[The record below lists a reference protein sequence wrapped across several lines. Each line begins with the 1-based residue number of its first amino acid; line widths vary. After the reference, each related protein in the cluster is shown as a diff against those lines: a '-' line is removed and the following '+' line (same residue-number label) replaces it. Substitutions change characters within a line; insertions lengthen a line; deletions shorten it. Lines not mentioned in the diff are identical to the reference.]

1 MLKQQLRAISS
12 LLTSITLI
20 GICVGMTSTLLSLRA
35 TIENFGTLTTG
46 VIMSAYFIGFLFG
59 TTRAPK
65 DIRRVGYIRAFG
77 GLAALAAATILIQA
91 IWVDPTVWFVMR
103 FLTGFATSAIF
114 VIVESWLN
122 TMADNK
128 NRGTLLSVYLVL
140 IYGGLVAGQLIL
152 GVADPA
158 GFLAFAIVALLINL
172 ALIPILISVTVEP
185 TTHEA
190 KKVPIRSLFKLVP
203 LGIVNAFIMQAC
215 YAMFYGIGPMY
226 ATYIGLSVAQVSL
239 FMASF
244 ILGGML
250 AQAPI
255 GLLSDRF
262 DRRMIMAVCAGLGAI
277 MAFVLAQLGA
287 SEAWLIYLG
296 VGLFGACVLPLYS
309 LGMAH
314 TNDYL
319 EKDQMVGATGAIIKV
334 GGVGSIIGA
343 PAVAALMQF
352 GAVDYFFLLIM
363 VLSAIVCFYSLY
375 RVTRRAK
382 ADEQLTSSYAMLG
395 PSQTSDEL
403 LTTLVDEH
411 EYQVELAEREAEETS
426 EDMEEDDKKERSVS

>member
-12 LLTSITLI
+12 LLSSITLI

-46 VIMSAYFIGFLFG
+46 IIMSAYFIGFLFG
-59 TTRAPK
+59 ATRAPK

-77 GLAALAAATILIQA
+77 GLAALAAASILIQA
-91 IWVDPTVWFVMR
+91 IWVEPTVWFIMR
-103 FLTGFATSAIF
+103 FITGFAISAIF

-128 NRGTLLSVYLVL
+128 NRGTLLSIYLVL
-140 IYGGLVAGQLIL
+140 IYAGLIAGQLLL
-152 GVADPA
+152 GVADPS
-158 GFLAFAIVALLINL
+158 GFMAFALVALLINL

-190 KKVPIRSLFKLVP
+190 KKVPIRSLLKLVP

-215 YAMFYGIGPMY
+215 YSMFYGIGPMY
-226 ATYIGLSVAQVSL
+226 AIYIGLSITQVSL

-244 ILGGML
+244 IFGGMV

-262 DRRMIMAVCAGLGAI
+262 DRRVIMSVCAGLGSV
-277 MAFVLAQLGA
+277 MALILAQLDA
-287 SEAWLIYLG
+287 SIIWLIYLC
-296 VGLFGACVLPLYS
+296 VALFGACVMPLYS

-319 EKDQMVGATGAIIKV
+319 EKDQMIGATGAIIKV
-334 GGVGSIIGA
+334 GGIGSIIGA

-363 VLSAIVCFYSLY
+363 SLTLTVCLYSLY
-375 RVTRRAK
+375 RVTRRAR
-382 ADEQLTSSYAMLG
+382 AEDQIGSSYAMLG
-395 PSQTSDEL
+395 PAQTSDEL
-403 LTTLVDEH
+403 LTSLVDEY
-411 EYQVELAEREAEETS
+411 EYQVEQYTEEQEAAENNS
-426 EDMEEDDKKERSVS
+426 DDTPKSGSPS

>member
-12 LLTSITLI
+12 LLSSITLI

-35 TIENFGTLTTG
+35 TIEDFGTLTTG

-65 DIRRVGYIRAFG
+65 DIKRVGYIRAFG
-77 GLAALAAATILIQA
+77 GLTALAAVSILMQA

-103 FLTGFATSAIF
+103 FFTGFAISGIF

-152 GVADPA
+152 GVADPS
-158 GFLAFAIVALLINL
+158 GFIAFGIAALLLNL

-185 TTHEA
+185 TTHESR
-190 KKVPIRSLFKLVP
+190 KVPIFSLLKLVP

-215 YAMFYGIGPMY
+215 YAMFYAIGPMY
-226 ATYIGLSVAQVSL
+226 ATYIGLSVMQVVI

-255 GLLSDRF
+255 GLLSDRY
-262 DRRMIMAVCAGLGAI
+262 DRRMIMAACAGAGAV
-277 MAFVLAQLGA
+277 MALILSQLGP
-287 SEAWLIYLG
+287 SVVWLIY
-296 VGLFGACVLPLYS
+296 VCVALFGAAVLPLYS

-314 TNDYL
+314 TNDFL

-334 GGVGSIIGA
+334 GGIGSIIGA

-352 GAVDYFFLLIM
+352 GAVNYFFLLIM
-363 VLSAIVCFYSLY
+363 VLTLIVCGYSLF
-375 RVTRRAK
+375 RISRRAK
-382 ADEQLTSSYAMLG
+382 PEDQAPSSFAMLG
-395 PSQTSDEL
+395 PSQTSEEL
-403 LTTLVDEH
+403 LTTLADEQ
-411 EYQVELAEREAEETS
+411 EYIDELASQEVDTHDEGEARKS
-426 EDMEEDDKKERSVS
+426 

>member
-12 LLTSITLI
+12 LLSSITLI

-35 TIENFGTLTTG
+35 AIENFGTLTTG

-91 IWVDPTVWFVMR
+91 IWVDPTVWFIMR
-103 FLTGFATSAIF
+103 FLTGFAISAIF

-152 GVADPA
+152 GVADPS
-158 GFLAFAIVALLINL
+158 GFIAFAIAALLINL

-190 KKVPIRSLFKLVP
+190 KKVPILSLLRLVP

-226 ATYIGLSVAQVSL
+226 AIYIGLSVGEVSL

-262 DRRMIMAVCAGLGAI
+262 DRRVIMAVCAGLGSV
-277 MAFVLAQLGA
+277 MALILSQLGA
-287 SEAWLIYLG
+287 SVVWLIYLC
-296 VGLFGACVLPLYS
+296 VCLFGASVLPLYS

-352 GAVDYFFLLIM
+352 GAVNYFFLLIM
-363 VLSAIVCFYSLY
+363 MLTIIVCLYSLY

-382 ADEQLTSSYAMLG
+382 ADEQLTSSYAMLN

-403 LTTLVDEH
+403 LTSLVDEH
-411 EYQVELAEREAEETS
+411 EYQVALAGQESET
-426 EDMEEDDKKERSVS
+426 EDTKKESSPV

>member
-1 MLKQQLRAISS
+1 MLKQQLRGISS

-35 TIENFGTLTTG
+35 TIEEFGTLVTG
-46 VIMSAYFIGFLFG
+46 VVMSAYFIGFLFG

-65 DIRRVGYIRAFG
+65 DIRRVGYIRSFG
-77 GLAALAAATILIQA
+77 GLAALAAFSILVQA
-91 IWVDPTVWFVMR
+91 IWVDPIVWFVMR
-103 FLTGFATSAIF
+103 FITGFAISAIF

-152 GVADPA
+152 GIADPA
-158 GFLAFAIVALLINL
+158 GFVAFALVALLINL

-190 KKVPIRSLFKLVP
+190 RKVPIKDLIKLVP
-203 LGIVNAFIMQAC
+203 LGVVNAFIMQAC

-226 ATYIGLSVAQVSL
+226 ATYIGLSIGEVSL
-239 FMASF
+239 FMAAF

-255 GLLSDRF
+255 GLASDRM
-262 DRRMIMAVCAGLGAI
+262 DRRLV
-277 MAFVLAQLGA
+277 MAFCAAGGAAMALVLSQLSSDQVA
-287 SEAWLIYLG
+287 LIYLF
-296 VGLFGACVLPLYS
+296 VGLLGGFILPLYS

-319 EKDQMVGATGAIIKV
+319 EKDQMIGATGAIIKI
-334 GGVGSIIGA
+334 GGIGSIIGA

-363 VLSAIVCFYSLY
+363 S
-375 RVTRRAK
+375 
-382 ADEQLTSSYAMLG
+382 LTSVVAIYSIYRMTQRKRADDQGHSSFAMLG

-403 LTTLVDEH
+403 LTTL
-411 EYQVELAEREAEETS
+411 AEEDAS
-426 EDMEEDDKKERSVS
+426 NNSDDDENHENAILKHGNHG

>member
-1 MLKQQLRAISS
+1 MLRQQLRAISS

-35 TIENFGTLTTG
+35 TIENFGTFTTG
-46 VIMSAYFIGFLFG
+46 IIMSAYFIGFLFG

-65 DIRRVGYIRAFG
+65 DIRRVGYVRAFG
-77 GLAALAAATILIQA
+77 GLAALAAASILIQA
-91 IWVDPTVWFVMR
+91 IWVEPTVWFIMR
-103 FLTGFATSAIF
+103 FITGFAISAIF

-140 IYGGLVAGQLIL
+140 IYGGLVVGQLVL
-152 GVADPA
+152 GVADPT
-158 GFLAFAIVALLINL
+158 GFVAFAIVALLINL

-190 KKVPIRSLFKLVP
+190 RKVPIWGLFKLVP

-226 ATYIGLSVAQVSL
+226 ATYVGLSIAQVSL

-250 AQAPI
+250 SQAPI
-255 GLLSDRF
+255 GLLSDRY
-262 DRRMIMAVCAGLGAI
+262 DRRIIMAGCAGAAAI
-277 MAFVLAQLGA
+277 MALILSQLG
-287 SEAWLIYLG
+287 SELIWLIYLC
-296 VGLFGACVLPLYS
+296 VGLFGACSLPLYS

-314 TNDYL
+314 TNDFL

-334 GGVGSIIGA
+334 GGIGSIIGA
-343 PAVAALMQF
+343 PAVAALMEF
-352 GAVDYFFLLIM
+352 GGVNYFFVMIAAM
-363 VLSAIVCFYSLY
+363 TTVVCAYSLY
-375 RVTRRAK
+375 RVTKRARPV
-382 ADEQLTSSYAMLG
+382 DQPHSSYAMLSPG
-395 PSQTSDEL
+395 QTSDEL
-403 LTTLVDEH
+403 LTA
-411 EYQVELAEREAEETS
+411 LAEEDHDVQEEL
-426 EDMEEDDKKERSVS
+426 ERQQALKES

>member
-12 LLTSITLI
+12 LLTSTTLI
-20 GICVGMTSTLLSLRA
+20 SICTGMTSTLLSLRA

-46 VIMSAYFIGFLFG
+46 IIMSAYFIGFLFG

-91 IWVDPTVWFVMR
+91 IWINPVVWFLMR
-103 FLTGFATSAIF
+103 FLTGFAFSAIF
-114 VIVESWLN
+114 VIAESWLN

-140 IYGGLVAGQLIL
+140 IFAGLICGQLIL
-152 GVADPA
+152 GVADPT
-158 GFLAFAIVALLINL
+158 GFLAFALVALLINL

-185 TTHEA
+185 TTLEP
-190 KKVPIRSLFKLVP
+190 KKVSIRSLLNLVP

-226 ATYIGLSVAQVSL
+226 AIYMGLSVVEVTY
-239 FMASF
+239 FMAAF

-255 GLLSDRF
+255 GLLSDRV
-262 DRRMIMAVCAGLGAI
+262 DRRFVMAGCAGLSAAI
-277 MAFVLAQLGA
+277 AFILAQLDASDIAFIYIFVALLGA
-287 SEAWLIYLG
+287 FA
-296 VGLFGACVLPLYS
+296 LPLYS

-319 EKDQMVGATGAIIKV
+319 ERDQMIGATGAVIKV
-334 GGVGSIIGA
+334 GGIGSIIGA

-352 GAVDYFFLLIM
+352 GGVEYFFSLIM
-363 VLSAIVCFYSLY
+363 VLTLIVCTYSLY
-375 RVTRRAK
+375 RISRRAMPEEQLQSAYALVSPTPTSDEILTTI
-382 ADEQLTSSYAMLG
+382 ADEQEQQDL
-395 PSQTSDEL
+395 EL
-403 LTTLVDEH
+403 
-411 EYQVELAEREAEETS
+411 ELEQEELEQEKRDAS
-426 EDMEEDDKKERSVS
+426 

>member
-1 MLKQQLRAISS
+1 MLKQQLRGISS

-35 TIENFGTLTTG
+35 TIEEFGTLVTG

-77 GLAALAAATILIQA
+77 GLAALAAFTILIQA
-91 IWVDPTVWFVMR
+91 IWVDPIVWFVMR
-103 FLTGFATSAIF
+103 FLTGFAISAIF

-140 IYGGLVAGQLIL
+140 IYGGLVAGQLVL
-152 GVADPA
+152 GVTDPA
-158 GFLAFAIVALLINL
+158 GFVAFAIVALLINV

-185 TTHEA
+185 TTHDT
-190 KKVPIRSLFKLVP
+190 KSVPIKTLIKLVP
-203 LGIVNAFIMQAC
+203 LGVANAFIMQAC
-215 YAMFYGIGPMY
+215 YAMFYGIGPVY
-226 ATYIGLSVAQVSL
+226 AITLGLSVPEISL
-239 FMASF
+239 FMAAF
-244 ILGGML
+244 ILGGMIS
-250 AQAPI
+250 QAPI
-255 GLLSDRF
+255 GLLSDRL
-262 DRRMIMAVCAGLGAI
+262 DRRLMIAICAGSGALMALILSQLSSDQIGWIYLFVGLLGAAI
-277 MAFVLAQLGA
+277 
-287 SEAWLIYLG
+287 
-296 VGLFGACVLPLYS
+296 LPLYS

-319 EKDQMVGATGAIIKV
+319 EKDQMVGATSSIIKI

-352 GAVDYFFLLIM
+352 GETTYFFYLLTLLTLM
-363 VLSAIVCFYSLY
+363 VCGYSLY
-375 RVTRRAK
+375 RIGQRKRAEGQTHS
-382 ADEQLTSSYAMLG
+382 AFAMVSPG
-395 PSQTSDEL
+395 QTSDEL
-403 LTTLVDEH
+403 LTTLAEDLGDPDEDTDD
-411 EYQVELAEREAEETS
+411 QKAMTS
-426 EDMEEDDKKERSVS
+426 GAILKHGDNG